1 VKLDAIPSA
10 HDHSAM
16 YKRIGMDFS
25 TKWWSNN
32 RLAACEFILAAATR
46 SHLFDVAGLP
56 IREPCGGNLTPY
68 AVPRHVLRDAP
79 PENSA
84 PLP

>member
-25 TKWWSNN
+25 TKVVLEQPFGGLRVHYPCSHP
-32 RLAACEFILAAATR
+32 LTFI
-46 SHLFDVAGLP
+46 
-56 IREPCGGNLTPY
+56 
-68 AVPRHVLRDAP
+68 
-79 PENSA
+79 
-84 PLP
+84 